1 MTSLV
6 FRLCYNFG
14 FRVCDSF
21 SFRVSVTTLVFRVGE
36 KLSFRVCVN
45 FGFRSVRQVRVTS
58 LVFPICVTNLV
69 FQSVWQV

>member
-6 FRLCYNFG
+6 FRLCYKFG

-36 KLSFRVCVN
+36 KRFA
-45 FGFRSVRQVRVTS
+45 SVST
-58 LVFPICVTNLV
+58 LVSGPCDK
-69 FQSVWQV
+69 SVWQV